1 MTSICGICG
10 EVSYC
15 MYCSGEGCDNCDPVC
30 SCLEQ
35 IEITNKVTN
44 HSCIKPLQVVELSVP
59 QASCAKK

>member
-30 SCLEQ
+30 SCLQQ

-44 HSCIKPLQVVELSVP
+44 HSCIKPPPVVELP
-59 QASCAKK
+59 TPPATWLAK